1 MLWQTRKTQTL
12 QNFLHKRQLHIIKQI
27 NGKVIK
33 ILIIME
39 ANKGITVVI
48 IDKDA
53 YQQKVKTFVQENNFI
68 KIYKNSTGVY

>member
-1 MLWQTRKTQTL
+1 
-12 QNFLHKRQLHIIKQI
+12 
-27 NGKVIK
+27 
-33 ILIIME
+33 ME